1 MQHWFRSTVMRLG
14 GSLQLEQN
22 TNWRYSLSSRYLCGN
37 GEEVDW
43 SAAVWTSR
51 SIPRQSFHVW
61 MVVQNRLPTRDRMIH
76 WGLAVPPVC
85 LLCNGADESRDHL
98 YWECNVAYDLWK
110 LIADRCGVLPQ
121 MRWVDSL
128 NHMSSLPPPVPARS
142 LTLLGWQA
150 AIYWVWNERNKR
162 LHANQFRT
170 VGSLFAIVDHQ
181 IRNKIQSFRGENP
194 KRSSEMMQLWFR

>member
-1 MQHWFRSTVMRLG
+1 
-14 GSLQLEQN
+14 
-22 TNWRYSLSSRYLCGN
+22 
-37 GEEVDW
+37 
-43 SAAVWTSR
+43 
-51 SIPRQSFHVW
+51 